1 MAKQRKSRCEICKFR
16 ERYTD
21 IDKIFYTKDGRT
33 QKEHI
38 DEILDFIEKLSKHR
52 YNPTTI
58 YKCFKNHNTPAE
70 QLRKEEIKDKI
81 DDIKEINDKDLVDI
95 LIKNKKLN
103 EAVFLKLYDL
113 ILEDKLDITGLSIIF
128 QNTSRNI
135 DTFTNT
141 IMKINTKDA
150 EENKANTNININLGE
165 DLSKVELFTEEEFNR
180 LDKIYTQ
187 NTSEINNGNNN
198 E

>member
-1 MAKQRKSRCEICKFR
+1 MRKSRCQICKYR
-16 ERYTD
+16 EQYND
-21 IDKIFYTKDGRT
+21 IDKIFYTKDGKT

-38 DEILDFIEKLSKHR
+38 EEILDFIEKLSKHR

-70 QLRKEEIKDKI
+70 QLRKEEIKDKV
-81 DDIKEINDKDLVDI
+81 DDIKEISDKDINDI

-103 EAVFLKLYDL
+103 EAVYQKLYDM
-113 ILEDKLDITGLSIIF
+113 ILEDKLDVTGLSIIF